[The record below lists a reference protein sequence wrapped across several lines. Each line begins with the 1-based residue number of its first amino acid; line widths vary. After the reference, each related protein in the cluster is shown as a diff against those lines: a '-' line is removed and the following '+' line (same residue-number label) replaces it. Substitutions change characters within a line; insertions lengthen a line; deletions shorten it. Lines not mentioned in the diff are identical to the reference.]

1 MTEEFLHFIW
11 KNKLFYPENITS
23 FKGENVSVISTGIH
37 NYDSGP
43 DFFNAKIK
51 INETLWAGNVEIHV
65 KSSDW
70 EKHNHHT
77 DQAYNNVILHI
88 VEEYDRPVKMES
100 GSEPVTVKLNYNRN
114 LLSDFLGMKSNEGKK
129 LCSGKLEKTDAM
141 VLQSWLD
148 RLLFERIE
156 RKSNEILKILENN
169 QNDWEETFYKVLF
182 RNFGFGKN
190 ALPFELLANSF
201 SLTLLKKHS
210 GNLPQIEAI
219 LFGQSGL
226 PEIYN
231 EKPRYLVSLEKEYF
245 FLKHKY
251 RLKSIDGYLWK
262 FSKTRPVN
270 FPTIRLAFLAKLIND
285 NGSLFSDIIKTDDIL
300 QLREL
305 FTVELDGFWKTHYNF
320 TAESLEKTKNLGKE
334 AVNAILINTIVPVK
348 FSYYRYYSEPERAEK
363 ILQILDQ
370 LPPEENSII
379 TNWKKQGI
387 FAENAAHTQA
397 LLQLSN
403 EYCDLKKCFYCNI
416 GYHLLKTGSPSY

>member
-416 GYHLLKTGSPSY
+416 GYHLMKSSSLSG